1 MLTMNCTREYV
12 LDRLSSLLEIPK
24 TDTLCVNLEKSIFN
38 HSVRKVKEPSWENK
52 WFSSVYKQKFLQI
65 QFNIQNSP
73 TLKQKIIEKLTKT
86 SDVVKMLPQHLWPN
100 GPVDT
105 LIEEKIVRDMRKEF
119 LAREN
124 RNCEGFFTCN
134 RCKKNKTTYYQL
146 QTRSADEPMTTFVS
160 CLNCGKNWKC

>member
-1 MLTMNCTREYV
+1 MNCTREYV

-38 HSVRKVKEPSWENK
+38 HSVRKVKEPSWENE

-73 TLKQKIIEKLTKT
+73 TLKQKIIEKRTKT